1 MIARLLVA
9 ILLLGAVASLAGQP
23 PATSKDKEN
32 AATAYRNA
40 WKRIDAGLSDA
51 AASGT
56 FDATGLAVT
65 PDAKVRSA
73 GEIKER
79 LRGAQPVVKDL
90 LRAGAMSHSDFGLR
104 TGKHTSQA
112 EQPALVDLCASLRGS
127 ARLLRADGARA
138 WSDGDIDGA
147 VDRIA
152 AIYAMSAHV
161 SGEPVVIVAMA
172 NSAVI
177 GLANETARTM
187 AAGGAGKSLNPAQR
201 KKLLDALNRLDHAD
215 PSGLARARKSEGD
228 PDAKTGQGHDA
239 AQARLATDLDTTRRA
254 LK

>member
-1 MIARLLVA
+1 MIARWLVA
-9 ILLLGAVASLAGQP
+9 MSLLGGAVSVIGQP
-23 PATSKDKEN
+23 PATPKDKEN

-51 AASGT
+51 AASVT
-56 FDATGLAVT
+56 FEASGLTVA
-65 PDAKVRSA
+65 PEAKVKSA
-73 GEIKER
+73 DEIKKR
-79 LRGAQPVVKDL
+79 LGAAQPVVKDL
-90 LRAGAMSHSDFGLR
+90 LHAGTMSHSDFGLR

-112 EQPALVDLCASLRGS
+112 EQPALVGLCASIRGS
-127 ARLLRADGARA
+127 ARLLRADAARA
-138 WSDGDIDGA
+138 WSEGDIDGA

-152 AIYAMSAHV
+152 AIHAMSAHV

-187 AAGGAGKSLNPAQR
+187 AAGGSGKSLNPAQR
-201 KKLLDALNRLDHAD
+201 KKLLDALNRLDRAD

-228 PDAKTGQGHDA
+228 PDAKTGQSHDA
-239 AQARLATDLDTTRRA
+239 AQARLAADLDTTRRA